1 VESPPFPGEL
11 DFPLTDGG
19 GVVGELAGD
28 KPIGGGL
35 FGVGFGITPVPAVAA
50 VDEALA
56 GDVAGDPAFGGVTG
70 AIAPFSVEP
79 MGFFKAPGLNG
90 GDGVTRLGP
99 ALSIAGPP
107 PS

>member
-1 VESPPFPGEL
+1 MDSPPLPGEL
-11 DFPLTDGG
+11 DLSLTEGR

-35 FGVGFGITPVPAVAA
+35 FGVGVGITPDPAVAA
-50 VDEALA
+50 AVEALA
-56 GDVAGDPAFGGVTG
+56 GDVAGDPAFGGVIG

-79 MGFFKAPGLNG
+79 MGFFKAPGLVG
-90 GDGVTRLGP
+90 GGGVTRLGP
-99 ALSIAGPP
+99 ALSVAGPP